1 MTHNIVEGGCYP
13 GVMLPDLGARVNRE
27 CMCGCSDNQ
36 DWHVMT
42 DWLNPKPLVLRAPV
56 THILNPET
64 RKQILMDSL
73 CRSRVYWHCMATPE
87 RLPDCPYCWAIALRR
102 LLR

>member
-1 MTHNIVEGGCYP
+1 VY
-13 GVMLPDLGARVNRE
+13 VRLLGQSGLARHDRLAE
-27 CMCGCSDNQ
+27 
-36 DWHVMT
+36 
-42 DWLNPKPLVLRAPV
+42 PEALVLRAPV